1 MVIFDANRLRELRKK
16 NRLKQEDVARM
27 LGCSTSMISRW
38 ELGSTPI
45 TADKLAR
52 LIEIY
57 HDENIADFFIQ
68 THKGEDYEQG
78 RIHW

>member
-1 MVIFDANRLRELRKK
+1 MIVFDANRLRELRKK

-27 LGCSTSMISRW
+27 LGCAPSMISRW

-52 LIEIY
+52 LIAIY
-57 HDENIADFFIQ
+57 HDENVADFFIQ
-68 THKGEDYEQG
+68 TLKGEEL
-78 RIHW
+78 